1 MTRLVNHPLL
11 HDGSTADIVVDGA
24 GVGMPA
30 SYLPSFHF
38 HVSHRPAHAP
48 QPITSRLQPLVT
60 QAVCIDRG
68 DCRVAIPMD
77 PDQRD
82 DLPQW
87 SGGLPCPLFHRR
99 ERLEA
104 IPLPPKPPPDTPV
117 ATPLPILI
125 PPT

>member
-48 QPITSRLQPLVT
+48 QPITSGLPPLVT
-60 QAVCIDRG
+60 QAGCIDRC
-68 DCRVAIPMD
+68 DCRVAIPMER
-77 PDQRD
+77 DQRD
-82 DLPQW
+82 DLPQRSCW
-87 SGGLPCPLFHRR
+87 LACPPFHRG
-99 ERLEA
+99 ERSWEIA
-104 IPLPPKPPPDTPV
+104 GCTIG
-117 ATPLPILI
+117 AAGMH
-125 PPT
+125 